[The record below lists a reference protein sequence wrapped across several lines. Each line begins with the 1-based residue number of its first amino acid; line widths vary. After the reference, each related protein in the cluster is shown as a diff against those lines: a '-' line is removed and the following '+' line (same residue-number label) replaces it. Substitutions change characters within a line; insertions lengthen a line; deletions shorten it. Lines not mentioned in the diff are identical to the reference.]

1 MIATSIFPRAHRT
14 MLSAPPIALAAGNLG
29 RQRFELMLPEP
40 AELAHPRIDLAQ
52 RPGLDRIDAARSISA
67 HIRKAALA
75 QHLEVLRDRRLRDTE
90 LALDDGDDVA
100 RALLAARQQL
110 QNPAANRVAEDI
122 ESVHQ
127 PSFAGAPV

>member
-1 MIATSIFPRAHRT
+1 MTSTSDFPRVHRNT
-14 MLSAPPIALAAGNLG
+14 ISAPPIAPAAGNLG
-29 RQRFELMLPEP
+29 RQRVELMLPEP

-75 QHLEVLRDRRLRDTE
+75 QHLEVLRNRRLRDAE
-90 LALDDGDDVA
+90 LALDDRDDVA

-110 QNPAANRVAEDI
+110 QNPAANRIAEDI

-127 PSFAGAPV
+127 PPFGGAPV